1 MSCIT
6 YFASNEKLENRENPY
21 VLLLSMNEA
30 RERNIELKED
40 FIEGIDP
47 NEKDVICY
55 VTDER
60 KLGYPNIYSFDKE
73 MYNEDIGTKQ
83 KYCVCLEIGEM
94 TKEYLQV
101 VYNYIVDQWK
111 GKDST
116 SFVLELWNVWLGDGD
131 IPTKV
136 KMTTCHLKELT
147 LEKIEGFLNSED
159 VCVRIVN

>member
-40 FIEGIDP
+40 FIERIDP
-47 NEKDVICY
+47 TKKDVIYY
-55 VTDER
+55 VIDES
-60 KLGYPNIYSFDKE
+60 KLGYPSIYYFDKDI
-73 MYNEDIGTKQ
+73 YNEDIGTKQ

-116 SFVLELWNVWLGDGD
+116 SFVLELWNVRLGDFD

-136 KMTTCHLKELT
+136 KRTTCHLKELT
-147 LEKIEGFLNSED
+147 LEKLEGFLNSED
-159 VCVRIVN
+159 VCVRIVD